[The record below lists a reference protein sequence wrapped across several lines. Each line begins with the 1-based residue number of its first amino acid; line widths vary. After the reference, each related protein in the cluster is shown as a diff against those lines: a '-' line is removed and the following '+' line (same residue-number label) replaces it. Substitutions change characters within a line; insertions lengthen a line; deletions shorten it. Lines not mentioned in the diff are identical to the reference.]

1 MSKIKNYWQAVAVMV
16 GYVIGV
22 GMFSLPF
29 LTSRAGILV
38 FFILIIFFG
47 LVQYLLHLIYA
58 NLIIATEGYHR
69 LPGYAEIYLG
79 KAGKILTFI
88 AKTIGNYG
96 ALLAYIIITGI
107 FLNQLLSATFGGNEF
122 IYASL
127 LFILEAGIV
136 FFGIGMIARAEF
148 FMTILLLLVIFF
160 VFVKGSSVMEISN
173 FTVINWKYFL
183 LPYGAMLFAIDGVG
197 SLPIVVKLLRRQK
210 ESIKSV
216 VRIGTFVP
224 VAVIA
229 LFTLVILGISGNQTT
244 PDALSGIKAIL
255 NDGVVLFSLIFGV
268 LTMVTSFLVVAES
281 IKETLWWDFKVN
293 KHLSWALAVFL
304 PYILYVLGL
313 KNLINVI
320 SFAGGVAG
328 SLSAIILILI
338 FIQLR
343 KKAGRLVLFKRSP
356 GAVIIYFLIS
366 LFVCGMIYEIYYFVV
381 K

>member
-366 LFVCGMIYEIYYFVV
+366 LFVCGMIYEIYYF
-381 K
+381 